1 MRIGVTVCREPFARE
16 PTISGRN
23 DNNPYHARGPRPG
36 METHAGRF
44 RVYRVVESVPHIN
57 LFDTEGTR
65 LYTAYQSGYGDRQG
79 DIDALRTG
87 DLVEA
92 TLGGDPDDPDEAWS
106 IQSVER
112 VGGVRMAFAVDAD
125 PPAVAETLWTEGQE
139 RPSTTTLEAEGAPVA
154 EVAVQPRKPL
164 PGGAFVP
171 SVLTGLVPMEDRLG
185 ELQSTGEPVTD
196 ALFVDPDPPDTDRY
210 SRPFG
215 TVVFFSAAGR
225 ELRDEFYA
233 AYDID
238 PAGDSRPEYDPYG
251 L

>member
-1 MRIGVTVCREPFARE
+1 
-16 PTISGRN
+16 
-23 DNNPYHARGPRPG
+23 

-57 LFDTEGTR
+57 LFDTEATR
-65 LYTAYQSGYGDRQG
+65 LYTAYQSGYGDRQD

-106 IQSVER
+106 VQSVER

-125 PPAVAETLWTEGQE
+125 PPTVAADLWTEGQE
-139 RPSTTTLEAEGAPVA
+139 RPSTTALRWAGDPVA
-154 EVAVQPRKPL
+154 EVAVQPRAPL

-185 ELQSTGEPVTD
+185 TLSSGGEPVTD
-196 ALFVDPDPPDTDRY
+196 ALFLDPDPPDTDRY
-210 SRPFG
+210 SRPYG
-215 TVVFFSAAGR
+215 TAVFFGAAG
-225 ELRDEFYA
+225 EALRDEFYDR
-233 AYDID
+233 YGID
-238 PAGDSRPEYDPYG
+238 PTGDSRPEYDPYG
-251 L
+251 I

>member
-1 MRIGVTVCREPFARE
+1 
-16 PTISGRN
+16 
-23 DNNPYHARGPRPG
+23 

-57 LFDTEGTR
+57 LFDTDGTR

-79 DIDALRTG
+79 EIDALRTG

-106 IQSVER
+106 IQSLER

-125 PPAVAETLWTEGQE
+125 PPAVAEELWTEGQE
-139 RPSTTTLEAEGAPVA
+139 RPSTTSLKWQGEPVA
-154 EVAVQPRKPL
+154 EVAVQPRAPL

-171 SVLTGLVPMEDRLG
+171 SVLTGLVPMEARLG
-185 ELQSTGEPVTD
+185 ELQSVGEPVTD

-215 TVVFFSAAGR
+215 AAVFFSAAG
-225 ELRDEFYA
+225 EALRDEFYA
-233 AYDID
+233 AYDVD
-238 PAGDSRPEYDPYG
+238 PAEDSRPAYDPYG
-251 L
+251 I